1 MAREQEWEANYLGH
15 GATGEKSV
23 ELRAAAGR
31 RDDAADREGGG
42 GHEDGRDKHGA
53 HLSAR
58 SEKKQRTSQ
67 AGFLTEAETL
77 SSQSPHAHPGSS
89 TWRAR

>member
-42 GHEDGRDKHGA
+42 GHEDGRDKHGV
-53 HLSAR
+53 HVG
-58 SEKKQRTSQ
+58 EKREEAENEQ
-67 AGFLTEAETL
+67 AGFLTEL
-77 SSQSPHAHPGSS
+77 RPS
-89 TWRAR
+89 